1 LPERKELD
9 QEIFIDKRSTIRL
22 LKEEISKVIGVPPT
36 EFKIFRNTFKHEYK
50 REDQTLEDAGLFDYA
65 AVLIERGQPLK
76 TDQFIVNFFL
86 YEMNNNESEMWS
98 STFSE
103 VLSSDTSFGSIKEIL
118 QEKLNI
124 RKEFLRLRDKNGSKA
139 GREFSNDERKLKEEI
154 ATLYDGKDFAVEK
167 LESLHTSQQENEFI
181 IEVQQWMPSDWTLKP
196 KETILINKNSTH
208 GDLKAFISKRS
219 QIPSRYLSV
228 ARPRKYHL
236 KDLSSIPLLAWEVDD
251 DCLLSNSPWHMTDGD
266 LILFK
271 NNSEP
276 EKVSLEILKAESE
289 KGKEHLPS
297 SKTNISE
304 PTIVIRTRFD
314 KPF

>member
-1 LPERKELD
+1 
-9 QEIFIDKRSTIRL
+9 
-22 LKEEISKVIGVPPT
+22 
-36 EFKIFRNTFKHEYK
+36 
-50 REDQTLEDAGLFDYA
+50 
-65 AVLIERGQPLK
+65 
-76 TDQFIVNFFL
+76 
-86 YEMNNNESEMWS
+86 
-98 STFSE
+98 

-208 GDLKAFISKRS
+208 GDLKALISKRT
-219 QIPSRYLSV
+219 QISSRCLSV

-236 KDLSSIPLLAWEVDD
+236 KDLRSLFSYEYNCISWSTSNDLFLNSSIPLLAWEVDD
-251 DCLLSNSPWHMTDGD
+251 DCLLSNSPWHMTDGYGFQFV
-266 LILFK
+266 LLSF
-271 NNSEP
+271 
-276 EKVSLEILKAESE
+276 
-289 KGKEHLPS
+289 
-297 SKTNISE
+297 
-304 PTIVIRTRFD
+304 
-314 KPF
+314 